1 VNVTH
6 DPIENLRDL
15 LAHDKAMRDVVDA
28 ILNRCDRAGTLP
40 ARMTIRCQSAEER
53 QAAIRLL
60 SAAAVHPIAGGD
72 QAVWLDLARADARL
86 RETGGPGLSEVLYA
100 AAGMQPRNLREEAKS
115 LGAHAARLGF
125 TLAEGHRGAAAG
137 FLQEAAQRLAA
148 CRGEL
153 FELVRSQGLAQ
164 LERELDFTARCIEL
178 AEFNEKPV
186 RLANFA
192 RRTTG
197 SSKGLRAG
205 DRRYIRVADALLARV
220 PGLAGRV
227 AAEGWADHQD
237 RRRIALECLN
247 IFRNETPIDVLC
259 WGRFVLEK
267 QGRRLDAPALHH
279 DLGEPCRLLLL
290 HLRDARVSELRAE
303 KIISIENETTFN
315 DYTDWLQAAGRDEIV
330 LLSEG
335 QANWAVVRLL
345 RLLAEK
351 APSIPIEHWGDMD
364 RFGVLILRSLRR
376 RTGLN
381 IEPRWMDVSTFERCA
396 TLALPLPDSEC
407 DEIDRLLAA
416 SDGQVGSDLLR
427 TLRQSRQWL
436 EQEAVAEEVLGVKPV
451 SDHRQTRV

>member
-1 VNVTH
+1 MSH
-6 DPIENLRDL
+6 DPIVSLRAQ
-15 LAHDKAMRDVVDA
+15 LARDTAVRAVVDA
-28 ILNRCDRAGTLP
+28 ILNRCDRAGALP
-40 ARMTIRCQSAEER
+40 ARMTIQCRSSEER

-60 SAAAVHPIAGGD
+60 SAAAVHSAAGVD
-72 QAVWLDLARADARL
+72 LAVRLDLARADARL
-86 RETGGPGLSEVLYA
+86 RENGGPGLSEVLYA
-100 AAGMQPRNLREEAKS
+100 AAGRQPRNLREEAEI

-125 TLAEGHRGAAAG
+125 ALADEHRGAAAG

-153 FELVRSQGLAQ
+153 FDLGRSRGLAQ

-186 RLANFA
+186 RLANFS
-192 RRTTG
+192 RRATG
-197 SSKGLRAG
+197 SSKGLRTG
-205 DRRYIRVADALLARV
+205 DRRYMRVADALLARV
-220 PGLAGRV
+220 PGLAARV
-227 AAEGWADHQD
+227 AAEGFAEHPD
-237 RRRIALECLN
+237 RRRFALECLN
-247 IFRNETPIDVLC
+247 VFRNETPIDVLC

-279 DLGEPCRLLLL
+279 ELGEPCRLLLL

-303 KIISIENETTFN
+303 KILSIENETTFN
-315 DYTDWLQAAGRDEIV
+315 DYTDWLQTSGRDEIV

-376 RTGLN
+376 RTGLG
-381 IEPRWMDVSTFERCA
+381 IEPRWMDVPTFEQCA
-396 TLALPLPDSEC
+396 TVALPLPDSEC
-407 DEIDRLLAA
+407 GEIDRLLAA
-416 SDGQVGSDLLR
+416 SDAQVGSDLLR
-427 TLRQSRQWL
+427 TLRQSRRWL
-436 EQEAVAEEVLGVKPV
+436 EQEAVAEEVLGVRPV
-451 SDHRQTRV
+451 SDHQNPKSI

>member
-1 VNVTH
+1 VTL
-6 DPIENLRDL
+6 DPIASLRAQ
-15 LAHDKAMRDVVDA
+15 LARDTAMRAVVDA
-28 ILNRCDRAGTLP
+28 ILNRCDRKGALP
-40 ARMTIRCQSAEER
+40 GRMTIRCRSSEER

-60 SAAAVHPIAGGD
+60 SAAAVQPMAGAGLV
-72 QAVWLDLARADARL
+72 ARLDLARADARL
-86 RETGGPGLSEVLYA
+86 RENGGPGLSEVLYA
-100 AAGMQPRNLREEAKS
+100 AAGRQPRNLREEAES
-115 LGAHAARLGF
+115 FGARAARLGLA
-125 TLAEGHRGAAAG
+125 LAEGHKGAAAG
-137 FLQEAAQRLAA
+137 FLRDAAQRLAA

-153 FELVRSQGLAQ
+153 FELGRSRGLAQ
-164 LERELDFTARCIEL
+164 LERELDATARCIEL

-192 RRTTG
+192 RRVTG

-227 AAEGWADHQD
+227 AAEGCADHLD

-267 QGRRLDAPALHH
+267 QGRSLDAPTLHH

-290 HLRDARVSELRAE
+290 HIRDARVSELRAA

-315 DYTDWLQAAGRDEIV
+315 DYTDWLQASGRDEIV

-351 APSIPIEHWGDMD
+351 APSVPIEHWGDMD
-364 RFGVLILRSLRR
+364 RFGVFILRSLRR
-376 RTGLN
+376 RTGIA
-381 IEPRWMDVSTFERCA
+381 IEPRWMDVATFKLCA
-396 TLALPLPDSEC
+396 SAALPLPDGEC
-407 DEIDRLLAA
+407 EEIDRLLSAT
-416 SDGQVGSDLLR
+416 DGEVCTDLLR
-427 TLRQSRQWL
+427 AIRQSRQWL
-436 EQEAVAEEVLGVKPV
+436 EQEAVAEVVLGVKPL
-451 SDHRQTRV
+451 SDHQNP